1 MLDEV
6 SMLQFSEKY
15 FEDEIRDGFYIPS
28 MIKRAWAVELEV
40 LDEVDRICRKY
51 NINYYAEWGTLLGA
65 VRHGGFIPWD
75 DDLDIGMRRE
85 DYRKFCEVA
94 PKEFKEGF
102 EIINYRNNRDFRHFL
117 ARVVCKN
124 RICFEEEYLEKHRG
138 FPYIAG
144 LDIFV
149 HDNVSKDN
157 KAQERCEKTAEY
169 IISVADAIEE
179 GRLDGDDEL
188 AALSRINGMCKTS
201 VMSLEDKCTER
212 IELYKIAESVFA
224 SFQGENCDEFT
235 QMMPYSLYGNHMR
248 IPAKY
253 YNRLI
258 RLPFENTT
266 IPVPIGYDAML
277 RSRYGDYMKLV
288 RNAGGHDYPF
298 YESQRVK
305 LEAHMGFKLPGYHFS
320 LEEAERKQT
329 DNQGSKSGYKSII
342 REVLSDVKNEIEEI
356 GHDIETR
363 DCEDMRARLA
373 QLQQTAIDMGNLIE
387 AVKGEGTDSV
397 AALEKFCEAIY
408 AVYEKCDGDLS
419 IEYAYLIKV
428 IEKEILSRREVV
440 IMPYKASQWQY
451 VSDIWEDAK
460 AQYDTDVYVVVLPY
474 HYKEYD
480 GTFRERVYEGDKL
493 PDNIQVVSADNYNLK
508 LHHPDV
514 IYIQNPFDGENKAV
528 SVPKEFYSGKVK
540 RNTDKLVYVQSFTLE
555 EFRKENEREY
565 KNMFAYCTVPGV
577 VNADETLVQ
586 SENMRQMYIEKLTEF
601 AGDNTRNLWEQKIKV
616 IEKKRNLTDNAM
628 ALDAKGKK
636 RILFY
641 ISVSGLMEN
650 SDVAAD
656 KLRNVVDIFAEYKD
670 RIDVYWCVQES
681 ANTLLSEVDRELF
694 CELKKMEQRFLI
706 EEIGH
711 ICSEKD
717 RKELLSCDAY
727 YGDTSPVIQE
737 FRNAGKP
744 VMIMDYRV

>member
-1 MLDEV
+1 MLGEV

-124 RICFEEEYLEKHRG
+124 RICFEEEYLKKHRG

-149 HDNVSKDN
+149 HDNVSKDI
-157 KAQERCEKTAEY
+157 KAQEQCEKTAEY

-179 GRLDGDDEL
+179 GRINGDDEL
-188 AALSRINGMCKTS
+188 AALNRINSMCKTS
-201 VMSLEDKCTER
+201 VISLEDKCTER
-212 IELYKIAESVFA
+212 IELYEIAESVFA
-224 SFQGENCDEFT
+224 SFQGENCDELT

-266 IPVPIGYDAML
+266 IPVPIEYDAML
-277 RSRYGDYMKLV
+277 RSRYGDYMKLI

-298 YESQRVK
+298 YESQRVR
-305 LEAHMGFKLPGYHFS
+305 LEAHMGFKLPQYHFS
-320 LEEAERKQT
+320 LEEAVRKQT

-342 REVLSDVKNEIEEI
+342 REVLSDIKNEIEEI

-363 DCEDMRARLA
+363 DCENMRVRLV

-408 AVYEKCDGDLS
+408 AVYEKCNGDLG

-460 AQYDTDVYVVVLPY
+460 AQYDTDVYVVALPY
-474 HYKEYD
+474 NYKEYD
-480 GTFRERVYEGDKL
+480 GTFMERVYEGDEL
-493 PDNIQVVSADNYNLK
+493 PENTQVVSADNYNLK

-514 IYIQNPFDGENKAV
+514 IYIQNPFDNENKAV
-528 SVPKEFYSGKVK
+528 SVSKEFYSRELK
-540 RNTDKLVYVQSFTLE
+540 RYTDKLVYVQSFTLE

-601 AGDNTRNLWEQKIKV
+601 AGEDTRILWEHKIKV
-616 IEKKRNLTDNAM
+616 IEKKKSWADNGM

-641 ISVSGLMEN
+641 ISVSGLIEN

-656 KLRNVVDIFAEYKD
+656 KLHNIADIFAEYKD
-670 RIDVYWCVQES
+670 RIDVYWCMQEHVNS
-681 ANTLLSEVDRELF
+681 LLPEVDRVLF
-694 CELKKMEQRFLI
+694 DELKKLEQRLLI

-711 ICSEKD
+711 ICREKD
-717 RKELLSCDAY
+717 VKKLFSCDAY
-727 YGDTSPVIQE
+727 YGDTSPIIQE